1 MDFFAPRRSNPKPV
15 VLTRDDNDDVSTV
28 VASPMDDKS
37 AVVTTPR
44 SHPKS
49 SHAYESAKKLEREE
63 LQEDPILEDDKDDDL
78 TAPSSTSRFVGK
90 KRLFKNTYSKRT
102 PKSKATMALELADA
116 RSPKRSP
123 LAFAASTPKSPKRS
137 PLTLA
142 PEQQQSTWRGL
153 RNLGNTCYLNSAM
166 QMIFSVP
173 DFLQALT
180 TATVDNEKQHHLSS
194 GILQLWQNLNDPQRT
209 GAATPFKIKKAID
222 ERTDKFRGYQQRDAH
237 EFLGD
242 LIDQIHEELEKPP
255 QGEEK
260 KEDDETKKLLL
271 PTDEFFRLNVEVCL
285 ECKSCGYSRYV
296 TAFERTPVLSLLC
309 PQKPNN
315 WCFLC
320 VCVCVCVCLRRTKEE
335 MYRYLSIDIA
345 DDSEQGT
352 NHKRTVGKCLDHF
365 FRPEERELKCEKC
378 EEGTVATQT
387 MRILSRPKAV
397 LLHLKRFVMVE
408 KPRTEENNTDPAKN
422 NSASPGVER
431 TFRKDK
437 VRLSTKTNLVIF
449 HIMTCH
455 EHSSRST
462 LLS

>member
-1 MDFFAPRRSNPKPV
+1 METVQEETKGMLTISNFFTPLVTQAANNNKHQSKSVVEKPQQQQQQESSEKHQKQEPSPKKKAPKMDFFAPRRSNPKPV

-296 TAFERTPVLSLLC
+296 TVLKEPPSSRYFVRRNLTTDAS
-309 PQKPNN
+309 
-315 WCFLC
+315 F
-320 VCVCVCVCLRRTKEE
+320 VCVCVCVC
-335 MYRYLSIDIA
+335 A
-345 DDSEQGT
+345 
-352 NHKRTVGKCLDHF
+352 C
-365 FRPEERELKCEKC
+365 
-378 EEGTVATQT
+378 
-387 MRILSRPKAV
+387 
-397 LLHLKRFVMVE
+397 
-408 KPRTEENNTDPAKN
+408 
-422 NSASPGVER
+422 VER
-431 TFRKDK
+431 KKKCTDICPLTLRMIRNKVQITSALSESVWITFSGPKNANSSVRNAKK
-437 VRLSTKTNLVIF
+437 VR
-449 HIMTCH
+449 
-455 EHSSRST
+455 SRRKLCGSCPGPRRYCFT
-462 LLS
+462 